1 MKELFSKR
9 SVRAFQPTAIEP
21 DKIEIILTAL
31 GKKLLDL
38 LPSLGFAVLSFIIG
52 IAFSKFIIHLVKK
65 VMNKR
70 ITHYDEKYMLRT
82 IEDAYKSEEEEA
94 TGLAGELSAVV
105 DSRKYVDGDELTAED
120 ADLVERLNAA
130 IPVEAI
136 F

>member
-1 MKELFSKR
+1 MKKVE
-9 SVRAFQPTAIEP
+9 
-21 DKIEIILTAL
+21 
-31 GKKLLDL
+31 GN
-38 LPSLGFAVLSFIIG
+38 G
-52 IAFSKFIIHLVKK
+52 